1 MFLNTAGF
9 KRLLKEAWKTSG
21 LTVWNNDGVIHI
33 MGSYWKMIAEK
44 KNITPAIKAALV
56 ELIDEFPAKGE
67 AFTARKG
74 EASQIVLPEKIS
86 HLFLHTGNEETQKLT
101 RLTYQLN
108 GKMYR
113 IIQSEATA
121 KCRMISE
128 NIVRALSSAAIEED
142 EDAPIGATTKLENA
156 TIMWRNTKMV
166 FLAFMVMES
175 PETESKTKDLL
186 AALSEL
192 SNDSIEI

>member
-1 MFLNTAGF
+1 MFINVAGF

-21 LTVWNNDGVIHI
+21 LTVWNNDGVIHVF
-33 MGSYWKMIAEK
+33 GNYWKLIADY

-56 ELIDEFPAKGE
+56 ELIDEFPEAGE

-74 EASQIVLPEKIS
+74 EGQQIIMPEKVS
-86 HLFLHTGNEETQKLT
+86 HLFGHTGNEETQKIT

-128 NIVRALSSAAIEED
+128 NIVKALSSDAIEED
-142 EDAPIGATTKLENA
+142 EDAPFGATTALDQA
-156 TIMWRNTKMV
+156 TLMWRNTKMV
-166 FLAFMVMES
+166 FLAFMVFES
-175 PETESKTKDLL
+175 EETKVRTGELL
-186 AALSEL
+186 ETLSALN
-192 SNDSIEI
+192 NDSIEI